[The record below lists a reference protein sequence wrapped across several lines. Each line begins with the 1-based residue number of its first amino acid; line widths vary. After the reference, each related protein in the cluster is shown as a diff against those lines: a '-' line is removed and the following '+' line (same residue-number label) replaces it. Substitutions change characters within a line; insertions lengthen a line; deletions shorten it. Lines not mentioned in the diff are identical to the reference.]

1 VQRAYKAGVGGG
13 HKKQS
18 KQIASSG
25 TKPEKKEQLVKNAI
39 DKINLK
45 IDDLH

>member
-1 VQRAYKAGVGGG
+1 MQRAYKAGVGGG
-13 HKKQS
+13 HKKPP
-18 KQIASSG
+18 KQGASSG
-25 TKPEKKEQLVKNAI
+25 AKPEKKEELVKNAI

>member
-1 VQRAYKAGVGGG
+1 VQRAYKGAVGGG
-13 HKKQS
+13 NKKQS
-18 KQIASSG
+18 KQIASTG
-25 TKPEKKEQLVKNAI
+25 AKPEKKEQLVKNAI